1 MTINTKWQYKTLQ
14 FLNPSQTKKLF
25 DQSDWKYLESFNSE
39 RKKRFTEKT
48 FLLASSPIFIKDND
62 KDNNNINDIFEYYYN
77 KIKKDTSYHV
87 FTFDNENK
95 KFVKNLLEWSEIPF
109 LNNWIENINI
119 SSSIDKKY
127 LNISPYFFN
136 NLLNIYKRKESSDP
150 KLLTFI
156 RNLHSLIL
164 LSDKVSLE
172 EKNES
177 LSLSFF
183 NTDNVEI
190 KYKHLSIQL
199 AEQNVNSAFYCI
211 VNWILENNDYQ
222 LYNLKLEVAKIYLS
236 SITDLEKFNNDFNN
250 FSTLNKD
257 LDTMYKIILNKHSK
271 KYYEYKNLLNEQYI
285 NLSEKEGE
293 LRNEINKKLLNIS
306 IFLPITIYGFYLTV
320 FRTKQNFSLINSE
333 FTIIYI
339 FFLIA
344 TIFLIFS
351 IKNEVTHLNKNINNV
366 RLSINDI
373 YKINE
378 TNIESTR
385 TLKKR
390 EFTFQFIIIMLF
402 IIFLL
407 ILIIFSNLN
416 IITMYLKSL
425 SKPII

>member
-1 MTINTKWQYKTLQ
+1 MIINTKWQYKTLQ
-14 FLNPSQTKKLF
+14 FLNPSQTKNLF

-39 RKKRFTEKT
+39 QKKRFTEQT

-77 KIKKDTSYHV
+77 KIRKDTSYHV

-95 KFVKNLLEWSEIPF
+95 KFVKNFLEWSEIPF

-136 NLLNIYKRKESSDP
+136 NLLNIYKRKESSNP

-199 AEQNVNSAFYCI
+199 AEQNVNSAFYYI

-320 FRTKQNFSLINSE
+320 FRTKQNFSLISSE

-366 RLSINDI
+366 ILSINDI

-385 TLKKR
+385 NLKKR
-390 EFTFQFIIIMLF
+390 EFAFQFIIIMLF
-402 IIFLL
+402 TTFLL
-407 ILIIFSNLN
+407 ILIILSNLN

-425 SKPII
+425 VKLII

>member
-25 DQSDWKYLESFNSE
+25 DQSDWEYLERFNSE

-199 AEQNVNSAFYCI
+199 AEQNVNSAFYYI

>member
-1 MTINTKWQYKTLQ
+1 MTINTKWKYKTLE

-25 DQSDWKYLESFNSE
+25 DQSDWKYLENFNSE

-62 KDNNNINDIFEYYYN
+62 KENTNINDIFEYYYN
-77 KIKKDTSYHV
+77 KIRKDTSHHV

-183 NTDNVEI
+183 NTDNIEI

-199 AEQNVNSAFYCI
+199 TEQNVNSAFYCI

-257 LDTMYKIILNKHSK
+257 LDTMYKITLNKHSK

-390 EFTFQFIIIMLF
+390 EFTFQFIIIIFF
-402 IIFLL
+402 ITFLL

-425 SKPII
+425 SKLII